1 MDEEYDVIVLGT
13 GLTEC
18 VLSGLM
24 SVSKK
29 KVLHMD
35 RNNYYGGESAS
46 LTPLD
51 EVYKHFKM
59 GTTAPEHFGRGRDWN
74 VDLIPKFIMGSG
86 KLVKLLIHTGVTRY
100 LEFKAIEGS
109 YVYKGSKHAIYK
121 VPSDEK
127 EALAT
132 SLMGIF
138 EKRKFRNLL
147 IFIQAFDIN
156 DPKTWNGMDP
166 KQTTTMEMFAKFGVD
181 ENTQDIC
188 GHALALYR
196 SEEYKT
202 APMVQFVDRVKL
214 YYESLLRF
222 QNSKSPYLYPLY
234 GLGELPQGF
243 ARLSAIYGGT
253 YMLDKEGCNIQYG
266 EDGKVIGVE
275 SKGEV
280 AKCKMVICDP
290 SYAQDKVK
298 KTGQV
303 VRAICIMNH
312 PVPNTKDALS
322 CQIIVP
328 QHQVNRKHDIYVSV
342 VSYTHQVCCKGF
354 FLAIASTTVETSNPE
369 QELQPALD
377 VLGPIEQKFV
387 SVSDLYEQVEGT
399 WSSNVFVSKSYD
411 ATSHFETTCDDILD
425 LYEKIMGEKFD
436 FTQVNLHQQEDE

>member
-1 MDEEYDVIVLGT
+1 MDDEYDVIVLGT

-147 IFIQAFDIN
+147 IFIQAFDLN
-156 DPKTWNGMDP
+156 DPKTWQGMDP
-166 KQTTTMEMFAKFGVD
+166 KQTTTKEMFAKFGVD

-202 APMVQFVDRVKL
+202 APMVEFVDRVKL

-253 YMLDKEGCNIQYG
+253 YMLDKEGCNIKYG

-280 AKCKMVICDP
+280 ARCKLVICDP
-290 SYAQDKVK
+290 SYAPDKVK

-303 VRAICIMNH
+303 VRAICILNH
-312 PVPNTKDALS
+312 PVKDTKDALS
-322 CQIIVP
+322 TQIILP

-342 VSYTHQVCCKGF
+342 VSYTHQIAAKGF

-369 QELQPALD
+369 AELQPALD
-377 VLGPIEQKFV
+377 LLGPIEQKFV
-387 SVSDLYEQVEGT
+387 SVSNMYEQVEGT
-399 WSSNVFVSKSYD
+399 QSSNVFVSKSYD

-425 LYEKIMGEKFD
+425 LYEKIMGAKFD